1 MSIWKLTRKEGPC
14 ANGKPSLL
22 LNFAAGDQGLAW
34 AWFNVSQC
42 SSMNA
47 PSSSRSATPLRC
59 GAADAPYASHLAMCT
74 NSGARQR
81 SVSSWKQ
88 GACGLMH
95 GAEEQ
100 NGSGKRVNLVN
111 LLIGQWDNP
120 AQFPPWMQNPVRPPD
135 SINTCRSPPRG
146 TWKRLD
152 LLAIKGLKEKMKPS
166 FRIVKRVRFK

>member
-1 MSIWKLTRKEGPC
+1 
-14 ANGKPSLL
+14 
-22 LNFAAGDQGLAW
+22 
-34 AWFNVSQC
+34 
-42 SSMNA
+42 
-47 PSSSRSATPLRC
+47 
-59 GAADAPYASHLAMCT
+59 
-74 NSGARQR
+74 
-81 SVSSWKQ
+81 
-88 GACGLMH
+88 MH